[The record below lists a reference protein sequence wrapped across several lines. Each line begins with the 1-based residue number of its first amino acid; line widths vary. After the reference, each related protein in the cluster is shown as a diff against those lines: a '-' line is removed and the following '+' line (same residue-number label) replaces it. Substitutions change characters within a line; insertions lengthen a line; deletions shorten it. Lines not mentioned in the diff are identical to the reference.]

1 MLVPVHDVESVR
13 VPGVVPGH
21 VPPALAAVRV
31 GEPVADP
38 RQGPV
43 NPHLGPAS
51 SLSLLYNLI
60 MYLVTLLDISH
71 LQKVS
76 VSAPVSSITRCTTA
90 IVSRA
95 SWIVDMCYVLKYMKK
110 GDLLK

>member
-1 MLVPVHDVESVR
+1 MQVPVHDVESVR

-43 NPHLGPAS
+43 NPHLEPAS
-51 SLSLLYNLI
+51 FILAIYLI
-60 MYLVTLLDISH
+60 Y
-71 LQKVS
+71 
-76 VSAPVSSITRCTTA
+76 
-90 IVSRA
+90 
-95 SWIVDMCYVLKYMKK
+95 CYPA
-110 GDLLK
+110 GH

>member
-1 MLVPVHDVESVR
+1 MQVPVHDVESVR

-43 NPHLGPAS
+43 NPHLEPDS
-51 SLSLLYNLI
+51 LLSLLYNLI
-60 MYLVTLLDISH
+60 MYFVTLLDISH

-95 SWIVDMCYVLKYMKK
+95 SWIVNTCHYVLCVKIHEE
-110 GDLLK
+110 G

>member
-43 NPHLGPAS
+43 NPHLEPA

>member
-1 MLVPVHDVESVR
+1 MQVPVHDVESVR

-43 NPHLGPAS
+43 NPHLLGPDS
-51 SLSLLYNLI
+51 LLSLLYNHVSCYPAGHQPLAEG
-60 MYLVTLLDISH
+60 VGVRPRVLDH
-71 LQKVS
+71 ALHHRHRLAGVLD
-76 VSAPVSSITRCTTA
+76 CY
-90 IVSRA
+90 
-95 SWIVDMCYVLKYMKK
+95 YVLLCVMC
-110 GDLLK
+110 